1 MNSEVLAQYDESCEW
16 AHLQDTISLGNFD
29 EILMNL
35 SGAVRGAAMNEQEQ
49 TTSNL
54 AMVTAGLER
63 SAQLVNEM
71 IVIQNTVSLLILFL
85 SVLVKKYVAAVLSSL
100 RALVLM
106 LL

>member
-16 AHLQDTISLGNFD
+16 AHLQDNISVGNFD

>member
-1 MNSEVLAQYDESCEW
+1 
-16 AHLQDTISLGNFD
+16 
-29 EILMNL
+29 
-35 SGAVRGAAMNEQEQ
+35 MNEQEQ

-54 AMVTAGLER
+54 AVVTAGLER

-71 IVIQNTVSLLILFL
+71 IAIQNTVSLLILFL

>member
-1 MNSEVLAQYDESCEW
+1 
-16 AHLQDTISLGNFD
+16 
-29 EILMNL
+29 MNL

-100 RALVLM
+100 SALVLM

>member
-1 MNSEVLAQYDESCEW
+1 
-16 AHLQDTISLGNFD
+16 
-29 EILMNL
+29 
-35 SGAVRGAAMNEQEQ
+35 MNEQEQ

-100 RALVLM
+100 SALVLM

>member
-1 MNSEVLAQYDESCEW
+1 MSYEW
-16 AHLQDTISLGNFD
+16 THLQDNISLGNFD

-63 SAQLVNEM
+63 SAGLVNDM
-71 IVIQNTVSLLILFL
+71 IVIQNTVSLLILLL
-85 SVLVKKYVAAVLSSL
+85 SVLVKKYVAGVLSSP

-106 LL
+106 FL

>member
-1 MNSEVLAQYDESCEW
+1 MSHEW
-16 AHLQDTISLGNFD
+16 THLQDNITLDNFD
-29 EILMNL
+29 EVLMNL

-71 IVIQNTVSLLILFL
+71 IVIQNTVGLLL
-85 SVLVKKYVAAVLSSL
+85 
-100 RALVLM
+100 
-106 LL
+106 

>member
-1 MNSEVLAQYDESCEW
+1 
-16 AHLQDTISLGNFD
+16 
-29 EILMNL
+29 MNL

>member
-1 MNSEVLAQYDESCEW
+1 
-16 AHLQDTISLGNFD
+16 
-29 EILMNL
+29 MNL

-54 AMVTAGLER
+54 AVVTAGLER

>member
-1 MNSEVLAQYDESCEW
+1 
-16 AHLQDTISLGNFD
+16 
-29 EILMNL
+29 MNL

-63 SAQLVNEM
+63 SARLVNDM
-71 IVIQNTVSLLILFL
+71 IVIQNTVSLLILLL

-106 LL
+106 FL

>member
-1 MNSEVLAQYDESCEW
+1 
-16 AHLQDTISLGNFD
+16 
-29 EILMNL
+29 MNL

-54 AMVTAGLER
+54 AMVTAAFAR

-100 RALVLM
+100 SALVLM

>member
-1 MNSEVLAQYDESCEW
+1 
-16 AHLQDTISLGNFD
+16 
-29 EILMNL
+29 MNL

-54 AMVTAGLER
+54 AVVTAGLER

-71 IVIQNTVSLLILFL
+71 IAIQNTVSLLILFL

-100 RALVLM
+100 SALVLM